1 MLDMQLTSR
10 QKAIYRLIGAGLDN
24 KTIAGQLFIEEH
36 CVKYHITNI
45 LKKAKLRSRTA
56 LCALFAAERMA
67 TAHNSAAHKLLTSQE
82 AFQQMID
89 AEYAKKEKAL
99 SVQFN
104 GHRSKAEVMSA
115 WKVVCSEAR
124 LHPDSA
130 IAKQMAEVLVRELKW
145 NG

>member
-24 KTIAGQLFIEEH
+24 KTIASQLFIEEH

-45 LKKAKLRSRTA
+45 LKKAKVRSRTA

-82 AFQQMID
+82 AFQAMID

-99 SVQFN
+99 DERLRAHRTREQFL
-104 GHRSKAEVMSA
+104 EA
-115 WKVVCSEAR
+115 WKVTCSEAR
-124 LHPDSA
+124 LHPESA
-130 IAKQMAEVLVRELKW
+130 IAKQMADTIMRELKW